1 MTAAT
6 DETSLTGLLSNAVA
20 AARRLAGSEAELAA
34 AELALARRRAAQGL
48 ALAIG
53 ALILGL
59 AAVALGLAAL
69 VLGLVALDLPP
80 WLAAALPCAV
90 LALGAALMV
99 GAARRCLSFAGLL
112 PGRLIDRLRSL
123 SEVLDERSPRD
134 A

>member
-69 VLGLVALDLPP
+69 VLVWAVIGSSLASRGQRAPRRRPGLGP
-80 WLAAALPCAV
+80 
-90 LALGAALMV
+90 
-99 GAARRCLSFAGLL
+99 AG
-112 PGRLIDRLRSL
+112 
-123 SEVLDERSPRD
+123 
-134 A
+134 